1 MSGRGNKPVKKSPE
15 KLYPELTI
23 REHLNA
29 EKMLIIKLK
38 KREKAYESF
47 LIQID
52 NFIEY
57 AREQANNNDNSL
69 KSKYLDVIKEEE
81 SLRDK
86 IIEYL
91 KKNNEL
97 IESLKKSNF
106 NREVR

>member
-1 MSGRGNKPVKKSPE
+1 MSGRGNKSIKKSSE

-57 AREQANNNDNSL
+57 AREQVKHDNNL
-69 KSKYLDVIKEEE
+69 KFKYLDVIKEEE
-81 SLRDK
+81 SLRNK
-86 IIEYL
+86 IMEYL
-91 KKNNEL
+91 KKNNDL

-106 NREVR
+106 NRNYER